1 MGSVHGTT
9 RPGRAGLVVP
19 SRSRFDTPL
28 EEPRD
33 PHPGARGE
41 SRHYD
46 RASEGARDTLPLG
59 SGAPDRGGCPAAAP
73 GLPGSVRCPAVR
85 RLCGGGLPAQLVL
98 ASRSHSRP
106 PRPPLAPGR
115 PSADTRGNRP
125 RHRGLF
131 RPLPGPGRADPGLRA
146 RLGDPAICRARP
158 PAAFGVVALQG
169 PAARAPPLGRVS
181 SLGDDL
187 PGRRSETVI
196 LELPDLLARLLPAR
210 AGGSHLR
217 FVAVHHAKL
226 VFLAFRDGA
235 PDPEFVITVSS
246 ETEIRRLHDVLTR
259 LHRTIPRLTAESL
272 AIGRSPDGRFLQIQ
286 SAVPGMPW
294 VSLAGSLRALHA
306 AIDAVPPWHSRISPS
321 GELRR
326 QLDLCAA
333 YGVALSTQALQFA
346 ESCAENL
353 ADLGEL
359 TCHWQH
365 GDYCANN
372 LMIAGPDVRIFDF
385 DEFGL
390 TAVPLHDDLA
400 LAFSVHEMAPA
411 DGASRPIAEDIR
423 TCV

>member
-1 MGSVHGTT
+1 
-9 RPGRAGLVVP
+9 
-19 SRSRFDTPL
+19 
-28 EEPRD
+28 
-33 PHPGARGE
+33 
-41 SRHYD
+41 
-46 RASEGARDTLPLG
+46 
-59 SGAPDRGGCPAAAP
+59 
-73 GLPGSVRCPAVR
+73 
-85 RLCGGGLPAQLVL
+85 
-98 ASRSHSRP
+98 
-106 PRPPLAPGR
+106 
-115 PSADTRGNRP
+115 
-125 RHRGLF
+125 
-131 RPLPGPGRADPGLRA
+131 
-146 RLGDPAICRARP
+146 
-158 PAAFGVVALQG
+158 
-169 PAARAPPLGRVS
+169 
-181 SLGDDL
+181 
-187 PGRRSETVI
+187 VI

-294 VSLAGSLRALHA
+294 VSLAGSLRAMDRRRLYARALDVLRALHA

-390 TAVPLHDDLA
+390 TAMPLHDELA
-400 LAFSVHEMAPA
+400 LAFSVHEMASA

-423 TCV
+423 TCVAVAVAARPVLTDHLRGLLVHHLLWHMNLRHGQQRARAGRVRTVLRHLEEFAAAPENYVPAGAR